1 MDPAWPRPP
10 GAGFRGASLGTPE
23 RKAMMNLGMSKRVL
37 VAVGLMALLVAC
49 QPDRAA
55 RVPERTEK
63 KTIVATYTVLGAAVK
78 DLVGDAYNV
87 TSAIPNGLD
96 VHEWE
101 PSAKDIE
108 ALTKADLIVENGV
121 GLEGGMG
128 KALDQARKA
137 GVKFF
142 TASDHIT
149 IRKVGVGEGLPSG
162 DPDQAVGAQDPHLWT
177 DPLTVKAVVDALA
190 VELKQKF
197 GTDLSARAADLDTRL
212 TALNAEIQAK
222 VDALAPNRRKLV
234 TGHESL
240 GYFAQRYGFKL
251 VGAVIPSTSSEAES
265 SAANLEQLK
274 KLIKENQ
281 VSVVFTEMGTPART
295 VEALAKES
303 KVRAV
308 SLTTHNLPEG
318 ADYFAFE
325 RTLSGTILDALK

>member
-1 MDPAWPRPP
+1 MN
-10 GAGFRGASLGTPE
+10 FTLG
-23 RKAMMNLGMSKRVL
+23 KRL
-37 VAVGLMALLVAC
+37 LAAFGLMALMVAC
-49 QPDRAA
+49 KPDRAA
-55 RVPERTEK
+55 VAPERAGK
-63 KTIVATYTVLGAAVK
+63 RTIITTYTVLGAAVK
-78 DLVGDAYNV
+78 DLVGDAFTV

-190 VELKQKF
+190 IDLKQKF
-197 GTDLSARAADLDTRL
+197 GTDLTVRAADLDARL

-222 VDALAPNRRKLV
+222 TDALPPSRRKLV

-265 SAANLEQLK
+265 SAANLDQLK
-274 KLIKENQ
+274 KLIRENK

-295 VEALAKES
+295 VEALAQES
-303 KVRAV
+303 QVRAV
-308 SLTTHNLPEG
+308 PLTTHNLPEG
-318 ADYFAFE
+318 ADYFGFE
-325 RTLSGTILDALK
+325 HTLANTILDALKQPR